1 MEPLALV
8 LSPITMGVRIYK
20 AIVVGLAKHCMA
32 SMFRI
37 GFELNSVLDHF
48 VCLEGSSCNKVD

>member
-32 SMFRI
+32 SIFRI
-37 GFELNSVLDHF
+37 GFELNSVLDYF
-48 VCLEGSSCNKVD
+48 VCLEMFEL